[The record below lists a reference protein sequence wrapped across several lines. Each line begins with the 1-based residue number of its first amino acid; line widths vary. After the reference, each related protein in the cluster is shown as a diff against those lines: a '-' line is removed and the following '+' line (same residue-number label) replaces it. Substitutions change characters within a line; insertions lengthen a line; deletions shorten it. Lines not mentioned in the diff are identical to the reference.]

1 MSYLKEYWAFQAKF
15 QQEFNMKLILTEEQ
29 EFLRDTAK
37 DFAQERTPITHF
49 RSLRD
54 NNDQNLWDKDIWQE
68 MVNLGWS
75 GILIP
80 EEFGGSNFG
89 VAGISVILQECGKTL
104 TPSPLFSTGVLG
116 AYAISNFG
124 TQEQKEQYLPK
135 IVNGQITTALAV
147 DESSH
152 HDPSK
157 TSLTAEKKDDKYLL
171 NGKKTFVI
179 DGASAD
185 VLIVLT
191 RTSGNSGELAGLTLF
206 IIDSNADGI
215 NKIKLDMADSRNYAN
230 INFND
235 VKCSNQDILGALES
249 GGETVESILDI
260 GRIAISAEML
270 GNAESAFETT
280 IEYLKQRKQFG
291 VLIGTFQALQHRAA
305 AMFCEIELTKSAVMA
320 AVHGADERSNE
331 LQRLSS
337 LTKTIAGETLHL
349 VSNEAIQMHGG
360 IGVTDEYDLGF
371 FIKRSRVAEQIF
383 GSSTYH
389 TERYANL
396 SGF

>member
-1 MSYLKEYWAFQAKF
+1 ME
-15 QQEFNMKLILTEEQ
+15 LILTDEQ

-37 DFAQERTPITHF
+37 DFAQERTPVTHF

-54 NNDQNLWDKDIWQE
+54 NNDENLWDKDIWQE

-80 EEFGGSNFG
+80 EEFGGSDFG

-124 TQEQKEQYLPK
+124 TQEQKEKYLPK
-135 IVNGQITTALAV
+135 IVSGEITTALAV

-157 TSLTAEKKDDKYLL
+157 TLFKAEQKGSNFLL

-185 VLIVLT
+185 VLIILA
-191 RTSGNSGELAGLTLF
+191 RTSGNSGDLAGLTLF
-206 IIDSNADGI
+206 IIESDVDGI
-215 NKIKLDMADSRNYAN
+215 KKIKLDMADSRNYAN
-230 INFND
+230 IEFND
-235 VKCSNQDILGALES
+235 VECSNKSILGAQES
-249 GGETVESILDI
+249 GGETVERILDI
-260 GRIAISAEML
+260 GRIAMSAEML

-280 IEYLKQRKQFG
+280 IDYLKQRKQFG

-305 AMFCEIELTKSAVMA
+305 EMFCEIELTKSAVMA
-320 AVHGADERSNE
+320 AIHGADENSNE

-337 LTKTIAGETLHL
+337 LAKTIAGETLNL

>member
-1 MSYLKEYWAFQAKF
+1 
-15 QQEFNMKLILTEEQ
+15 MKLVLTEEQ

-37 DFAQERTPITHF
+37 DFAQERTPVTHF
-49 RSLRD
+49 RALRD
-54 NNDQNLWDKDIWQE
+54 NKDKNLWDKDIWQE
-68 MVNLGWS
+68 MINLGWS
-75 GILIP
+75 GILVP
-80 EEFGGSNFG
+80 EEYGGSNFG

-124 TQEQKEQYLPK
+124 TQEQKEKYLPK
-135 IVNGQITTALAV
+135 IVSGEITTALAV

-152 HDPSK
+152 HDPLK
-157 TSLTAEKKDDKYLL
+157 TSFEAKKNNEEYLL

-185 VLIVLT
+185 ILIVLA

-206 IIDSNADGI
+206 IVDANADGLNI
-215 NKIKLDMADSRNYAN
+215 IKLDMADSRNYAN
-230 INFND
+230 IEFND
-235 VKCSNQDILGALES
+235 VKCSNQEILGTIET
-249 GGETVESILDI
+249 GGETVERILDI
-260 GRIAISAEML
+260 GRIAMSAEML

-305 AMFCEIELTKSAVMA
+305 EMFCEIELTKSAVMA
-320 AVHGADERSNE
+320 AVQGADENSNE

-337 LTKTIAGETLHL
+337 LAKTIAGETLHL